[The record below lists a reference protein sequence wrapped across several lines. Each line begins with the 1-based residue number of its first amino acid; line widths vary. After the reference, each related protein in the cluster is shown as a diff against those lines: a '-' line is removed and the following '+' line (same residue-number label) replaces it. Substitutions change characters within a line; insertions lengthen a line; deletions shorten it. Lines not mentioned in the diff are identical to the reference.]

1 MTKTDLNTKENL
13 QKQRKVSRP
22 SPRCQKT
29 RKNPK
34 YRFVFWDAECAEVIG
49 KSAVQM
55 RQMMLEV
62 QIRHFSKYYF
72 HLFSSHIL

>member
-1 MTKTDLNTKENL
+1 MPKDK
-13 QKQRKVSRP
+13 KK
-22 SPRCQKT
+22 
-29 RKNPK
+29 PK